1 MANPN
6 LLSPNSRIAA
16 EAAWERAQEKQESW
30 PFGSS
35 ATYQSLG
42 AASLHTLDAAV
53 VRAREQGVAG
63 FNGLDGI
70 TNLET
75 RELFKRDLEDYKTI
89 FAGAGIDMPTPAEL
103 AQGGIDFRHLAELKE
118 ILPDY
123 DLVVAPLTLSL
134 DSVHQ
139 LVSTVARDTTITKN
153 PLKGGY
159 SSSELSGDG
168 LIIAHGVADNWDRAM
183 ASTTQD
189 WQLSATNHEHKWTA
203 FLLPNNEETLED
215 SSLSLIEATQE
226 DRKTIPVSSYIAY
239 QLCRIRR
246 GTSPL
251 SSYWKGWASSG
262 EFADPTTPD
271 CHNCIL
277 TVCWNNLL
285 GQIVIN
291 INATGS
297 GGHGVRVCNP
307 IE

>member
-6 LLSPNSRIAA
+6 LLSPNSRTAA
-16 EAAWERAQEKQESW
+16 EAAWERAQAKREAW

-53 VRAREQGVAG
+53 VRAKEQGMAG

-70 TNLET
+70 TNSEI

-103 AQGGIDFRHLAELKE
+103 AEGGIDFGHLAELKE
-118 ILPDY
+118 TLPDY
-123 DLVVAPLTLSL
+123 DLVVAPLTLPL
-134 DSVHQ
+134 DSVRQ

-153 PLKGGY
+153 PLKGVRSASG
-159 SSSELSGDG
+159 LSGEG
-168 LIIAHGVADNWDRAM
+168 LIIAHGAAGNWDRAM
-183 ASTTQD
+183 ASTAQD

-203 FLLPNNEETLED
+203 FLLPNNNDTLKD
-215 SSLSLIEATQE
+215 SSFSLIEATQE
-226 DRKTIPVSSYIAY
+226 DKKMMPVSSYIAY

-251 SSYWKGWASSG
+251 SSHWKGWASSG
-262 EFADPTTPD
+262 EFADLTTSD
-271 CHNCIL
+271 CRSCIL
-277 TVCWNNLL
+277 TVNWNNLL
-285 GQIVIN
+285 GQIAID
-291 INATGS
+291 ISATGS
-297 GGHGVRVCNP
+297 GVYGIRGCNL

>member
-16 EAAWERAQEKQESW
+16 EAAWERAQEKREAW

-118 ILPDY
+118 TLPEY
-123 DLVVAPLTLSL
+123 DLVVAPLTLPL
-134 DSVHQ
+134 DSVRQ
-139 LVSTVARDTTITKN
+139 LISAVARDETVPNN
-153 PLKGGY
+153 PLRLAEEND
-159 SSSELSGDG
+159 STRSDG
-168 LIIAHGVADNWDRAM
+168 LLILAFAVNWDQAM
-183 ASTTQD
+183 TSTAQN
-189 WQLSATNHEHKWTA
+189 WQLPTMDDEHRWTA
-203 FLLPNNEETLED
+203 FLLPNNDATWRDSPQNTQSALEEKMTVPVVSYVTYQMYRIRQGVPPLDFE
-215 SSLSLIEATQE
+215 SSRTRMA
-226 DRKTIPVSSYIAY
+226 VSSVYNKTDVLTAFWDGSEGGIGINY
-239 QLCRIRR
+239 HIYSYDGLMQNVRLCPPV
-246 GTSPL
+246 G
-251 SSYWKGWASSG
+251 
-262 EFADPTTPD
+262 
-271 CHNCIL
+271 
-277 TVCWNNLL
+277 
-285 GQIVIN
+285 
-291 INATGS
+291 
-297 GGHGVRVCNP
+297 
-307 IE
+307 